1 MKAIIPRFEFRA
13 FAQNF
18 GMVEEKIRKLAEF
31 ERFRESSEIYILSA
45 ANSINNTKIRNNM
58 MDIKRF
64 VKEEKGLQQWEP
76 KMKAEFPIMVNVI
89 CDEVFPVSGAIV
101 PAFHRPEYTLA
112 QFLEEVIKPHPELA
126 LAYVFKRRFGYS
138 IEGCIAEIADLLING
153 AAIKTIAVE
162 SVDVEAVLK
171 VKAMLGLQE
180 YENVNYVL
188 AIKRII
194 GMEPLPEWKI

>member
-1 MKAIIPRFEFRA
+1 MNAIIPRFEFRA

-18 GMVEEKIRKLAEF
+18 GMVEEKIRRLAEF
-31 ERFRESSEIYILSA
+31 EKFRESSEIYILSA
-45 ANSINNTKIRNNM
+45 VNNHNNTKIRNNM

-76 KMKAEFPIMVNVI
+76 KMKAEFPIMVNDI
-89 CDEVFPVSGAIV
+89 CDKVFPAFAVAV

-112 QFLEEVIKPHPELA
+112 QFLEDIIKPHPELA

-138 IEGCIAEIADLLING
+138 IKGCQAEIVDLLING
-153 AAIKTIAVE
+153 AAIKSLAVE
-162 SVDVEAVLK
+162 SVDLEAVLK
-171 VKAMLGLQE
+171 IKATLGLQE

-194 GMEPLPEWKI
+194 GMEPLP

>member
-1 MKAIIPRFEFRA
+1 MNAIIPRFEFRA

-45 ANSINNTKIRNNM
+45 ANNHNNTKIRNNM

-76 KMKAEFPIMVNVI
+76 KMKAEFPIKVNVI
-89 CDEVFPVSGAIV
+89 CDEVFPAFGVAV

-112 QFLEEVIKPHPELA
+112 QFLEDIIKPHPELA
-126 LAYVFKRRFGYS
+126 LAYVLKRRFGYS
-138 IEGCIAEIADLLING
+138 IEGCLAEIADLLING
-153 AAIKTIAVE
+153 AAIKTLAVE
-162 SVDVEAVLK
+162 SVNVEAVLK
-171 VKAMLGLQE
+171 VKATLGLQE

-194 GMEPLPEWKI
+194 GMEPLPE

>member
-1 MKAIIPRFEFRA
+1 MNAIVPRFEFRV

-18 GMVEEKIRKLAEF
+18 GMVEEKIMRLAEF
-31 ERFRESSEIYILSA
+31 ERFRESSEIYILST
-45 ANSINNTKIRNNM
+45 ANNHNNTKIRNNM

-76 KMKAEFPIMVNVI
+76 KMKAEFPIKVDVI
-89 CDEVFPVSGAIV
+89 CDEVFPAFGVAV
-101 PAFHRPEYTLA
+101 PALYRPEYNLA
-112 QFLEEVIKPHPELA
+112 QYLEDIIKPHPELS
-126 LAYVFKRRFGYS
+126 LAYVFKRRYGYS
-138 IEGCIAEIADLLING
+138 IEGCQAEIADLLING
-153 AAIKTIAVE
+153 AAIKTLSVE

-171 VKAMLGLQE
+171 VKTTLGLQE

-194 GMEPLPEWKI
+194 GMEPLQE

>member
-1 MKAIIPRFEFRA
+1 MRRIIPRSEFRA

-31 ERFRESSEIYILSA
+31 EKFRESSEIYILSA
-45 ANSINNTKIRNNM
+45 ANNHNNTKIRNNM

-64 VKEEKGLQQWEP
+64 VKEERGLQQWEP
-76 KMKAEFPIMVNVI
+76 KMKAEFPIKVNVI
-89 CDEVFPVSGAIV
+89 CDEVFPAFGVAV
-101 PAFHRPEYTLA
+101 AEFHRSEYTLA
-112 QFLEEVIKPHPELA
+112 QYLEDIIKPHPELA

-138 IEGCIAEIADLLING
+138 IEGCIAEIADLLIKG

-171 VKAMLGLQE
+171 VKATLGLQE

-194 GMEPLPEWKI
+194 GMEPLL